1 MERIVHDNR
10 KGTCKMNNIKTLV
23 FAEVQD
29 RLEQMNGKQPTEDE
43 YKAAAD
49 VTLKLIDRVTKMEEV
64 DLQAQAAELKKR
76 ELELQAE
83 ANKLKEKEL
92 EEARQLKEQELK
104 EAHKSGVRDTITQVV
119 KIVVPSVICVVA
131 AVGLTV
137 YERTEV
143 VTGTAGREI
152 WKRVFRLI

>member
-64 DLQAQAAELKKR
+64 DLQARAAELKKR